1 MRKQKRAFQKIKTV
15 LLVACCTA
23 IVSSAAVFCHA
34 VFLADAA
41 AAEEPVSSQSA
52 DTPVTATTSA
62 EQESN
67 QQTEDAEATEPA
79 KVAETT
85 KQPVEQEIDGQ
96 IWMVRQELPIVRP
109 SLSPERAQDVSIV
122 VNKSDHVLTLYNKES
137 IIAQYS
143 IGHGSAAGSK
153 EQEGDKRT
161 PEGEYTIC
169 VLNDQSKYYL
179 SLGLNYPNAND
190 AKRGLDTGLITQE
203 EYNEIMSQL
212 NAGQQPNWYT
222 KLGGQIMIHGQKG
235 NLGGQT
241 DWTTGCVAVNN
252 AVMDILWKYCKV
264 GTKVTILP

>member
-1 MRKQKRAFQKIKTV
+1 MRKQKRVFQRIKTV
-15 LLVACCTA
+15 LLVACCA
-23 IVSSAAVFCHA
+23 VVVSSVAVLCHA
-34 VFLADAA
+34 VFLSDTAS
-41 AAEEPVSSQSA
+41 AEESTSSQSA
-52 DTPVTATTSA
+52 DTSATAASA
-62 EQESN
+62 EPESEREAES
-67 QQTEDAEATEPA
+67 TEETEAKASSEQA
-79 KVAETT
+79 AA
-85 KQPVEQEIDGQ
+85 QPVQQEIDGQ
-96 IWMVRQELPIVRP
+96 IWMVHQELPIVQP
-109 SLSPERAQDVSIV
+109 SLTPEQAQDVSIV
-122 VNKSDHVLTLYNKES
+122 VNKSDHVLTLYNGES

-143 IGHGSAAGSK
+143 IGHGSADGAK

-169 VLNDQSKYYL
+169 VLNSESKYYL
-179 SLGLNYPNAND
+179 SLGLNYPNATD
-190 AKRGLDTGLITQE
+190 AKRGLDTGLITQD

-252 AVMDILWKYCKV
+252 AVMDILWQYCKV

>member
-15 LLVACCTA
+15 LLVACCA
-23 IVSSAAVFCHA
+23 VVVSSVAVLCHA
-34 VFLADAA
+34 VFLSDTAS
-41 AAEEPVSSQSA
+41 AEEPAPSQSA
-52 DTPVTATTSA
+52 DTSA
-62 EQESN
+62 AAAS
-67 QQTEDAEATEPA
+67 TEPENKQEA
-79 KVAETT
+79 GNAEETEPT
-85 KQPVEQEIDGQ
+85 ASSEEAAQPVQQEIDGQ
-96 IWMVRQELPIVRP
+96 IWMVHQELPIVQP
-109 SLSPERAQDVSIV
+109 SLTPEQAQDVSIV
-122 VNKSDHVLTLYNKES
+122 VNKSDHVLTLYNGES

-143 IGHGSAAGSK
+143 IGHGSADGAK

-169 VLNDQSKYYL
+169 VLNSESKYYL

-190 AKRGLDTGLITQE
+190 AKRGLDTGLITQD

-252 AVMDILWKYCKV
+252 AVMDILWQYCKV